1 MISAYPTR
9 LSGITVSLK
18 TPSKYPEFFLP
29 SLMLKKKNNFQ
40 LVFHFKQTCT
50 VTILHFGEHGIMA
63 HITMMA
69 KPFRSLQL
77 HYPMIQF
84 LIIIPENSDLL

>member
-29 SLMLKKKNNFQ
+29 SLMLKKK
-40 LVFHFKQTCT
+40 
-50 VTILHFGEHGIMA
+50 TIFSLFFILSRRVFGEHGIMA
-63 HITMMA
+63 HITMTA

>member
-1 MISAYPTR
+1 MIKNT
-9 LSGITVSLK
+9 LK
-18 TPSKYPEFFLP
+18 ISRILP
-29 SLMLKKKNNFQ
+29 AFVNVKKNNFQ
-40 LVFHFKQTCT
+40 LVFHFKQKCT
-50 VTILHFGEHGIMA
+50 VTILNFGEHGIMA
-63 HITMMA
+63 HITMTA